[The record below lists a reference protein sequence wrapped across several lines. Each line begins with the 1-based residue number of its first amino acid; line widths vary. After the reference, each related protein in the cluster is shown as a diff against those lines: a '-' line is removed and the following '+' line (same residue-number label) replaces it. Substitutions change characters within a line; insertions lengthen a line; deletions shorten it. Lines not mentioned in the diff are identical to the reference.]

1 MRRSPLS
8 VPESRVGR
16 GGDRITRVCRLAIIL
31 NVCGVYVGFSSLRYT
46 VLYIHP
52 VRTPMGVRGT
62 GYSDAGRALS
72 RTPLFSLARGGTLG
86 VLLPRPLEP
95 MICDGDSGV
104 CTCASRS
111 LERLARGAVA
121 GAVAGAREPSRRP
134 RSIALDGHPLRL
146 SRLPQLSQRAVNEA
160 PRAPPVHLALRVLD
174 REGCGD
180 LCIRLWRLA
189 AQPVA

>member
-1 MRRSPLS
+1 MCVVYTSAFR
-8 VPESRVGR
+8 
-16 GGDRITRVCRLAIIL
+16 
-31 NVCGVYVGFSSLRYT
+31 VYVIPCYIYTPSELRWAC
-46 VLYIHP
+46 
-52 VRTPMGVRGT
+52 GT